1 MLKNEYPLDRSVNE
15 NGVEDYLL
23 SLKAVGLIELTS
35 VTSDKSGKLK
45 QCYKITDYGASR
57 MKYISQIRILITHM
71 VPQPMKQQ
79 KQRPLCDVRK
89 GLCFYRSNRKPLM
102 MTMIVLPYAER

>member
-57 MKYISQIRILITHM
+57 MKYIS
-71 VPQPMKQQ
+71 
-79 KQRPLCDVRK
+79 
-89 GLCFYRSNRKPLM
+89 
-102 MTMIVLPYAER
+102 